1 MELNVLNIKGEETGR
16 KVTLDDAIFGI
27 EPNDHAIY
35 LDVKSHMANRRSG
48 TAKTKERSEN
58 AHSTRKLFR
67 QKGTGGARR
76 GDTKSPIL
84 NGGGTIFGP
93 RPRDYEQ
100 KVNRKTKRLAR
111 LSALTY
117 KAKDNAIVVVEDF
130 TMDTYKTKDFAAILK
145 ALKIEDKKDLF
156 LLHEA
161 NDQVRKSGA
170 NISNVTFAEPVSV
183 NTYKVLDADRLVFSE
198 SGLKALVAQLSG
210 EEK

>member
-84 NGGGTIFGP
+84 IGGGTIFGP

-130 TMDTYKTKDFAAILK
+130 TMDTYKTKDFVAILK

-198 SGLKALVAQLSG
+198 SGLKTLVAQLSG

>member
-84 NGGGTIFGP
+84 IGGGTIFGP

-117 KAKDNAIVVVEDF
+117 KAKDNAIVVIEDF
-130 TMDTYKTKDFAAILK
+130 TMDSYKTKDFAAILK

>member
-84 NGGGTIFGP
+84 IGGGTIFGP

-130 TMDTYKTKDFAAILK
+130 TMDSYKTKDFAAILK